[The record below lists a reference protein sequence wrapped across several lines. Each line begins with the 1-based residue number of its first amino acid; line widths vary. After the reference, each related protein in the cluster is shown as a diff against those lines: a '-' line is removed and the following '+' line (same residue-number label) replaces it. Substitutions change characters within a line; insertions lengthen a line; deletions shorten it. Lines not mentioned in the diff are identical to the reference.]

1 MSTCGAYGGM
11 RRFATPEMGQV
22 DNHFYL
28 GIIMKKLNVISRL
41 LMGLVLVGIAQLGA
55 AEPSYKLNPGDVL
68 QIDVWNE
75 ETLTREI
82 VVLPDGYIS
91 FPLAGIVKV
100 GGLTSVQAGEAL
112 AEALGKYLKDEPTV
126 TVSVLQLAGNKIYV
140 LGKVNRPGEF
150 PINRPTDVMQAL
162 AIAGGLNTF
171 ASENNISV
179 LRRNEAGE
187 QIAMDFEY
195 GEVKEGDELQTN
207 ILLQSGDVVVVR

>member
-1 MSTCGAYGGM
+1 
-11 RRFATPEMGQV
+11 
-22 DNHFYL
+22 
-28 GIIMKKLNVISRL
+28 MKKLNVFSRL
-41 LMGLVLVGIAQLGA
+41 LLGLMVIGITQLSAAQ
-55 AEPSYKLNPGDVL
+55 PSYRLNPGDVL
-68 QIDVWNE
+68 QISVWNE

-82 VVLPDGYIS
+82 VVLPDGFIS
-91 FPLAGIVKV
+91 FPLAGNVKV
-100 GGLTSVQAGEAL
+100 GGYTSEEASAAL
-112 AEALGKYLKDEPTV
+112 AEALGKYLKDAPTV

-187 QIAMDFEY
+187 QVAIEFEY
-195 GEVKEGDELQTN
+195 GEVKEGDDLQTN
-207 ILLQSGDVVVVR
+207 ILLKSGDVVVVR